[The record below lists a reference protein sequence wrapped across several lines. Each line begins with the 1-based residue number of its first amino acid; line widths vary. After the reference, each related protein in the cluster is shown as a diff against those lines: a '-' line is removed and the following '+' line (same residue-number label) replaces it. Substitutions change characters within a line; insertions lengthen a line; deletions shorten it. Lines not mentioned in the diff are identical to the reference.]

1 MTILIIGE
9 LLDGTNP
16 LLVKKLHIVTGIT
29 IEEVVSSH
37 AQPEQVYLAVGVGT
51 IVIDTGDIGR
61 CERAVGAEVRELV
74 EVEQAAR

>member
-37 AQPEQVYLAVGVGT
+37 AQPEQMYLAVGVGT
-51 IVIDTGDIGR
+51 IVIDPGDIGR
-61 CERAVGAEVRELV
+61 CERTVGAEVRELIQIV
-74 EVEQAAR
+74 ESA